1 MESRLIRP
9 QREMPV
15 DRVVTKIR
23 LTPHKPFRERRLA
36 EIANLPERFV
46 PINCFGLFRPEG
58 FSLFQGTTTELD
70 RSSGRTHL
78 GGLGGRSSG
87 VAEWGNH

>member
-15 DRVVTKIR
+15 DSVVTKIR
-23 LTPHKPFRERRLA
+23 FTPHKPLCERRLA

-46 PINCFGLFRPEG
+46 PINCLGLVRPEG
-58 FSLFQGTTTELD
+58 FPLFQGTTTELD
-70 RSSGRTHL
+70 RSGGRTHL
-78 GGLGGRSSG
+78 GGLGEIGVQELQEFRS
-87 VAEWGNH
+87 